1 MTPLPSGKH
10 GVGRGREGVLPP
22 TGRAPR
28 HGVRLPRPRPPT
40 EGCAVWDS
48 EPPLRGDVC
57 FGRASSGPRGNS
69 RPSEGVTEWP
79 AQGGTTSLPRPP
91 RRAVLGL
98 GRRTR
103 GAGASRLRVRQS
115 GACTCHSG
123 PAPVTHAC
131 LARSSRPLRPPL
143 PPGTGDGRLPHRT
156 TRLLRNG
163 PTAAPFPSPALI
175 SCKLPVTTRL
185 PASGVTELMGN
196 EGKAPRAC
204 TALRKS
210 RPEAPGHVC
219 VLHGSPQVR
228 SPRALRC
235 PGKNE
240 QPGVCRRR

>member
-1 MTPLPSGKH
+1 M
-10 GVGRGREGVLPP
+10 
-22 TGRAPR
+22 
-28 HGVRLPRPRPPT
+28 
-40 EGCAVWDS
+40 WDS

-79 AQGGTTSLPRPP
+79 AQGGTTSLPRSP
-91 RRAVLGL
+91 RQAVLGV

-143 PPGTGDGRLPHRT
+143 PPGTGDGRLPRRT

-204 TALRKS
+204 TRCGNPDPKLQVTCAFCMVLLRLGARGPFAAPARTS
-210 RPEAPGHVC
+210 NLAFAGGGRGGGVGLTWTPEP
-219 VLHGSPQVR
+219 
-228 SPRALRC
+228 
-235 PGKNE
+235 
-240 QPGVCRRR
+240 QPGTCAPLPCEMG

>member
-1 MTPLPSGKH
+1 MAGSRGDHLPA
-10 GVGRGREGVLPP
+10 PP
-22 TGRAPR
+22 ASPGRA
-28 HGVRLPRPRPPT
+28 GGGK
-40 EGCAVWDS
+40 EDS
-48 EPPLRGDVC
+48 GTGSVQAPSQAERGLHL
-57 FGRASSGPRGNS
+57 S
-69 RPSEGVTEWP
+69 
-79 AQGGTTSLPRPP
+79 
-91 RRAVLGL
+91 
-98 GRRTR
+98 
-103 GAGASRLRVRQS
+103 
-115 GACTCHSG
+115 SG

>member
-10 GVGRGREGVLPP
+10 GVGCGREGVLPP

-28 HGVRLPRPRPPT
+28 HGVRLPRPGPPT

-79 AQGGTTSLPRPP
+79 AQGGPP
-91 RRAVLGL
+91 PCPARLAGPCWGWEGGL
-98 GRRTR
+98 GERERP
-103 GAGASRLRVRQS
+103 GSES
-115 GACTCHSG
+115 GRAG

>member
-10 GVGRGREGVLPP
+10 GVGCGREGVLPP
-22 TGRAPR
+22 AGRAPR

-115 GACTCHSG
+115 GACTCHRGLHLSLMRAWLVR
-123 PAPVTHAC
+123 PAPCARLFLRELETDAC
-131 LARSSRPLRPPL
+131 RAGRRGFCATGRPPL
-143 PPGTGDGRLPHRT
+143 PSPLLP
-156 TRLLRNG
+156 
-163 PTAAPFPSPALI
+163 
-175 SCKLPVTTRL
+175 
-185 PASGVTELMGN
+185 
-196 EGKAPRAC
+196 
-204 TALRKS
+204 
-210 RPEAPGHVC
+210 
-219 VLHGSPQVR
+219 
-228 SPRALRC
+228 
-235 PGKNE
+235 
-240 QPGVCRRR
+240 